1 MKKPKKLKYPKK
13 PKASASLT
21 VLENYVK
28 RRKEVDKAN
37 AERERDYK
45 KALSLRDKIRKM

>member
-28 RRKEVDKAN
+28 RRKDVDKAN
-37 AERERDYK
+37 ADREREYK
-45 KALSLRDKIRKM
+45 KALTLRDKIKKM